1 MFRGGAKITDVT
13 IIGQDDAVFTFAQG
27 EIKTVKGRAAAEI
40 EVNALPA
47 SGPSS
52 AIGFDFN
59 GVLKM
64 ITISGVLFETSS
76 SRVNTSSVT
85 TILEQKQWLEKQL
98 NGLQLPKGFTSNYDS
113 QSFNGTSFVATKVFK
128 GLFEWSETEGSPE
141 ALPITITLLV
151 GE

>member
-1 MFRGGAKITDVT
+1 MTDISIT
-13 IIGQDDAVFTFAQG
+13 GQDDSIFTFEQG
-27 EIKTVKGRAAAEI
+27 EIKDVKSRTAADIEI
-40 EVNALPA
+40 NALPG

-64 ITISGVLFETSS
+64 ITISGALFETTT

-98 NGLQLPKGFTSNYDS
+98 NGFQIPKSFTSNYESETFDGE
-113 QSFNGTSFVATKVFK
+113 NFVPTKVFK
-128 GLFEWSETEGSPE
+128 GQIEIGETEGSPE

-151 GE
+151 SD

>member
-1 MFRGGAKITDVT
+1 MTDITLT
-13 IIGQDDAVFTFAQG
+13 GQDDAIFTFAQG
-27 EIKTVKGRAAAEI
+27 EITNVKGRAAAEVEI
-40 EVNALPA
+40 NALPG
-47 SGPSS
+47 SGSSS

-113 QSFNGTSFVATKVFK
+113 QSFNGDSFVSTKVFK
-128 GLFEWSETEGSPE
+128 GLFEWNETEGSPE

>member
-1 MFRGGAKITDVT
+1 MTDVT
-13 IIGQDDAVFTFAQG
+13 LTGQDDATFTFAQG
-27 EIKTVKGRAAAEI
+27 EIVKVKSTTAAEV
-40 EVNALPA
+40 EVNALPG

-59 GVLKM
+59 GVLKL

-76 SRVNTSSVT
+76 SRVDTSSVT
-85 TILEQKQWLEKQL
+85 TILEQKQWIEKQF
-98 NGLQLPKGFTSNYDS
+98 NGLQLPKGFTSNYES
-113 QSFNGTSFVATKVFK
+113 QTFNGDTFVATKVFK
-128 GLFEWSETEGSPE
+128 GRFEVNETEGSPE